1 MKDSATDPTLD
12 FSDSFAKAFKR
23 PFTRFE
29 SAKDEAARPKRE
41 SLFQDEKKRIAPMA
55 RVALGLNISSADSEA
70 GEYIKNLGL
79 TEFQLGSSSKVG
91 SIRRFENEQLRN
103 AIPDIVY
110 SAKAY
115 ESVLRDKFRTA
126 KPIVRK
132 EMTEQEYVNSKT
144 RSLITMQIKSLK
156 TKLTEGKR
164 LSAYAPAYVEA
175 STSYRR
181 LPPEIRKSAA
191 VEFLDGTSTKD
202 LAKLGLIG
210 KALKD
215 AYK

>member
-1 MKDSATDPTLD
+1 MNH
-12 FSDSFAKAFKR
+12 
-23 PFTRFE
+23 
-29 SAKDEAARPKRE
+29 AKDEAARPKRE
-41 SLFQDEKKRIAPMA
+41 SLFQEEKKRVAPIA

-115 ESVLRDKFRTA
+115 EGVLRDKFRTA

-132 EMTEQEYVNSKT
+132 KMTEQEYVNSKT
-144 RSLITMQIKSLK
+144 RSLITTQIKSLK
-156 TKLTEGKR
+156 DK
-164 LSAYAPAYVEA
+164 VN
-175 STSYRR
+175 RR
-181 LPPEIRKSAA
+181 
-191 VEFLDGTSTKD
+191 
-202 LAKLGLIG
+202 
-210 KALKD
+210 
-215 AYK
+215 